1 MKRTFII
8 LTLLTIL
15 LAAFTS
21 CGSSPLEKAVRH
33 ALVQQDTTQ
42 AQFNNLCD
50 IIKQNPK
57 KYAQYLTG
65 DDVNVATLAQ
75 LVERIGGSMR
85 PPIHWN
91 LNAYAAQE
99 PSLTIYFERSG
110 SMVPYDTPGG
120 QGILKKTVND
130 LINSF
135 PGQKVSINIV
145 NDDIYPYQGTIDAF
159 LQDRNIYA
167 STADTGNPAYT
178 DFNQIFSAILRAQ
191 TAGNVSVVVT
201 DLIYSPA
208 DTRNV
213 SITKILNEENSLATR
228 IFRNYK
234 GKSVVVT
241 QIMGDYNGKYYPYTG
256 QPVNYSGMR
265 PFYLLLI
272 ADTPCLD
279 AMTRDARYQ
288 SFLHPARALHSYRFN
303 QEEHEVDH
311 CLVPGWAN
319 DAGRYRPS
327 HKEADLLEK
336 CEGDK
341 ETGILCFSL
350 AADLSPVQQS
360 EPFLADAANYNVRSL
375 SNFTLQVT
383 PITPQ
388 MITANNRQYLEG
400 KTHLLTLTGK
410 LQGVRDEVTIE
421 LRNDFPAWV
430 AQTSADDDS
439 NPLAPQFAS
448 TTLGLLQWM
457 QGMQDA
463 FGNAASYTTLRL
475 KLVK

>member
-1 MKRTFII
+1 M
-8 LTLLTIL
+8 
-15 LAAFTS
+15 
-21 CGSSPLEKAVRH
+21 
-33 ALVQQDTTQ
+33 
-42 AQFNNLCD
+42 
-50 IIKQNPK
+50 
-57 KYAQYLTG
+57 
-65 DDVNVATLAQ
+65 
-75 LVERIGGSMR
+75 
-85 PPIHWN
+85 
-91 LNAYAAQE
+91 
-99 PSLTIYFERSG
+99 
-110 SMVPYDTPGG
+110 
-120 QGILKKTVND
+120 
-130 LINSF
+130 
-135 PGQKVSINIV
+135 
-145 NDDIYPYQGTIDAF
+145 
-159 LQDRNIYA
+159 
-167 STADTGNPAYT
+167 
-178 DFNQIFSAILRAQ
+178 
-191 TAGNVSVVVT
+191 
-201 DLIYSPA
+201 
-208 DTRNV
+208 

-360 EPFLADAANYNVRSL
+360 ESFLADAANYNVRSL